1 MPKPRILRPRPLLD
15 EPSLNEF
22 FAAEGVKAPH
32 VLNVIQTFIMH
43 ERSRRERGQELAV
56 YGPEWTKEPWFTDME
71 VSIPAFVHE
80 KLAREFAPFTSTVVR
95 RSTSSDGRTT
105 KFLVRLQDGHEVE
118 SVLMQ
123 HGGTRNT
130 LCISS
135 QIGCRMG
142 CKFCATGT
150 LGEIG
155 NLHAGEMVEQVA
167 IANRV
172 APVRNVVFMGMCVA
186 VRATRNRSGP
196 PPSSRRRLPA
206 ALRAGG
212 SLWQTTRPW
221 PARCT

>member
-1 MPKPRILRPRPLLD
+1 MPKPRVLRPRPLLD

-22 FAAEGVKAPH
+22 FAAEGVKASH
-32 VLNVIQTFIMH
+32 VLNVIQWLIMH
-43 ERSRRERGQELAV
+43 ERSRRDAGEKPAV
-56 YGPEWTKEPWFTDME
+56 YGPEWTREPWFTNME
-71 VSIPAFVHE
+71 VCIPAFVHE
-80 KLAREFAPFTSTVVR
+80 KLGREFAPFTSTVVR

-123 HGGTRNT
+123 HGGARNT

-150 LGEIG
+150 LGEVG

-167 IANRV
+167 IANRI
-172 APVRNVVFMGMCVA
+172 APVRNVVFMGMCVE
-186 VRATRNRSGP
+186 P
-196 PPSSRRRLPA
+196 RRRLPPPPPGPFSPCRGPA
-206 ALRAGG
+206 SRRRRPQGG
-212 SLWQTTRPW
+212 AHGQL
-221 PARCT
+221 